1 MPLLVWSTWRTGS
14 RTQFSRGEW
23 ALCMQSATWEWVW
36 VQNSGYSSSCVGHRH
51 HPNPWA
57 SCSSQGSHFWSPD
70 PSTSLTGRS
79 HPARAELLTLQHF
92 NFHQKY
98 KSAPEVLS
106 FENKAPHR
114 PRGSFLGSLMK
125 SLGGVAEGRAGTAG
139 SRVSVENK
147 LCILAQ
153 PHQWDLCFHQPAWAW
168 AHRIFSFPGITS
180 LLLLPYFPH
189 SLVPKM
195 LEFHSYFQTPTS
207 VEELIEKVSPSMAA
221 SASWF
226 QDFI

>member
-14 RTQFSRGEW
+14 RTQFTRGEW

-57 SCSSQGSHFWSPD
+57 RCSSQGSHFWSPD

-92 NFHQKY
+92 SFHQKY

-125 SLGGVAEGRAGTAG
+125 SLGGAADGRAGTAG
-139 SRVSVENK
+139 SRVSVENNCAS
-147 LCILAQ
+147 LHNL
-153 PHQWDLCFHQPAWAW
+153 
-168 AHRIFSFPGITS
+168 TS
-180 LLLLPYFPH
+180 G
-189 SLVPKM
+189 
-195 LEFHSYFQTPTS
+195 TS
-207 VEELIEKVSPSMAA
+207 AFISQCEPELTGFSPSQV
-221 SASWF
+221 SHPSF
-226 QDFI
+226 LIFPTPLFPKCSSPIHVSKLLQV